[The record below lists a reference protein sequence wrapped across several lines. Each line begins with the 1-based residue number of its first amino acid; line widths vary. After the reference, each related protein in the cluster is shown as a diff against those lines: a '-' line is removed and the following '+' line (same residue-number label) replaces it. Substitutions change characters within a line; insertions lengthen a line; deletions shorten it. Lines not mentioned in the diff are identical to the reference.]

1 MAVQKWIP
9 CSWKDELIGCKWL
22 PRLLEKGRRA
32 IKSEQQ
38 GEDLM
43 NGYLFGDHDVA
54 DAQLLKFLGTN
65 DARVRKLLLETEDD
79 EAVAQTLIA
88 ESGRSPEEIQ
98 AQNEAIYN
106 KNAPFLA
113 MMDADEGRRKAGL
126 GTTLLRLFYN
136 YGLMPPAYLVFR
148 FQEKRRQS

>member
-1 MAVQKWIP
+1 MTVQKWMP
-9 CSWKDELIGCKWL
+9 CSWQDGLAGCKWL
-22 PRLLEKGRRA
+22 PRLLEKGRQT
-32 IKSEQQ
+32 IKSERQ

-43 NGYLFGDHDVA
+43 NGYLFGDNDVA
-54 DAQLLKFLGTN
+54 DAQLLTFLHTN
-65 DARVRKLLLETEDD
+65 DTRVRQLLLETEDD
-79 EAVAQTLIA
+79 ETVAQTLIA

-98 AQNEAIYN
+98 ARNETMYK

-113 MMDADEGRRKAGL
+113 MMDADEGRRKPGL

-136 YGLMPPAYLVFR
+136 YLLLPPAYLVFR

>member
-1 MAVQKWIP
+1 MAVQKWMP
-9 CSWKDELIGCKWL
+9 CSWQDELVGCKWL
-22 PRLLEKGRRA
+22 PRFLEKGRQA

-38 GEDLM
+38 GKDLM
-43 NGYLFGDHDVA
+43 NGYLFGDNDVA
-54 DAQLLKFLGTN
+54 DAQLLAFLHTN
-65 DARVRKLLLETEDD
+65 DSRVRQLLLETEDD

-98 AQNEAIYN
+98 ARNETMYK

-113 MMDADEGRRKAGL
+113 MMDADEGRRKPGL
-126 GTTLLRLFYN
+126 GTTLLKFFYN